1 MFKDCA
7 TYCRTCP
14 KCQAYAKHIFPRMAV
29 RPIFPTGP
37 FEKWGLNFVPMTAL
51 RNKYLIVATDYL
63 TKWTEAAI
71 VKKNTR
77 EVVADF
83 LFNQIVCR
91 YGCPLEIVSDQGS
104 HFVNDL
110 IQELL
115 QSMSVKH
122 RKATPYYPQA
132 NGLVEKFNRIVC
144 GILAKVVKDNR
155 KNWDQ
160 HVGGALWAYRTA
172 HKLPTDYTPF

>member
-1 MFKDCA
+1 
-7 TYCRTCP
+7 
-14 KCQAYAKHIFPRMAV
+14 MAL

-37 FEKWGLNFVPMTAL
+37 FEKWGLDFVGPLPTTAL

-63 TKWTEAAI
+63 TKWIEAAA

-77 EVVADF
+77 EVVVDF
-83 LFNQIVCR
+83 LFNQIVCH

-122 RKATPYYPQA
+122 QKATPYYP
-132 NGLVEKFNRIVC
+132 
-144 GILAKVVKDNR
+144 
-155 KNWDQ
+155 
-160 HVGGALWAYRTA
+160 
-172 HKLPTDYTPF
+172 